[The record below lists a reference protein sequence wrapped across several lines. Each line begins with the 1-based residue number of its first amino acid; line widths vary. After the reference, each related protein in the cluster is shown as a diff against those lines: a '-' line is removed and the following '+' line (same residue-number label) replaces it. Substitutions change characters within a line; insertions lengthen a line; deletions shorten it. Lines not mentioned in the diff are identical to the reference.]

1 MTSNLADC
9 KTPKRRHI
17 VWEQLEWQLTVS
29 AVHNGMKSK
38 KKIQS
43 NMEAALFAS
52 MDKIN
57 GFGNLFHTELGKFYE
72 KPIMWMSN
80 IEKAY
85 N

>member
-1 MTSNLADC
+1 MTINCVCCSQWDE
-9 KTPKRRHI
+9 I
-17 VWEQLEWQLTVS
+17 Q
-29 AVHNGMKSK
+29 

-72 KPIMWMSN
+72 KPIM
-80 IEKAY
+80 
-85 N
+85 